1 MEIRA
6 INPNEEIIF
15 VPKDWEVLQ
24 DCSIDQLKGFR
35 DTIDELI
42 LERKVNNES

>member
-1 MEIRA
+1 M
-6 INPNEEIIF
+6 
-15 VPKDWEVLQ
+15 
-24 DCSIDQLKGFR
+24 SIVELFFGWFTTPIKGFR